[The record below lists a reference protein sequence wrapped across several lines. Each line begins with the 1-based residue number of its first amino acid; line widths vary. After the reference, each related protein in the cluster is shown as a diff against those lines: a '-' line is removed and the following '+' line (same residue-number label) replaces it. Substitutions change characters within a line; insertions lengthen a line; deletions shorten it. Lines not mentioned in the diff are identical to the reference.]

1 MRIQGG
7 IPVGGNLSGMEMF
20 QAGNP
25 FGPDFVIPT
34 QRKSTPGGG
43 PQPVNL
49 LQTPARVFPQD
60 QPGREGA
67 INVKSYQA
75 SLLPGMMPA
84 GNAGFFY
91 GPQYGQQQQSL
102 IGIGGKYV
110 Y

>member
-7 IPVGGNLSGMEMF
+7 IPVGGNLSGLEML
-20 QAGNP
+20 QSGNP
-25 FGPDFVIPT
+25 FGPSFVIPT
-34 QRKSTPGGG
+34 QKNNTPGGG
-43 PQPVNL
+43 PQPFNL
-49 LQTPARVFPQD
+49 PQTPVKVFPQD

-67 INVKSYQA
+67 IDVKFRQA
-75 SLLPGMMPA
+75 SLLPGMMPM